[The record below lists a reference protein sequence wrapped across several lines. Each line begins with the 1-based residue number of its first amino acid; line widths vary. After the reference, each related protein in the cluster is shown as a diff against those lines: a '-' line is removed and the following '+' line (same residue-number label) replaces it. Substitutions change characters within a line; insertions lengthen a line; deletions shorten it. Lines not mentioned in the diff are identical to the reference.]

1 MKPYLIVVK
10 YQSTSIE
17 KCSDKNSSC
26 LYFLSPVH
34 HVLPGWCF
42 IWYFWVPKI
51 IIYVLYLRHLFQYIA
66 DCVCMCCAHCVHTCE
81 FWSKHL
87 LLVLLLGYYC
97 CVSWG
102 QTKRT
107 VSVLSPPPLWNEML
121 NRKDVTH
128 WQFQMRCAGF
138 QTRHCIYNIFIW

>member
-1 MKPYLIVVK
+1 MKSYLIVVK

-66 DCVCMCCAHCVHTCE
+66 DCVCMCCVHCVHTCE
-81 FWSKHL
+81 LWKQTFASCVIL
-87 LLVLLLGYYC
+87 RVLLLCELRIDRTDSYYIITTAI
-97 CVSWG
+97 V
-102 QTKRT
+102 
-107 VSVLSPPPLWNEML
+107 NEML
-121 NRKDVTH
+121 NRKDVIH

-138 QTRHCIYNIFIW
+138 QAHHCIYNIFIW